1 MKNKKLLIS
10 AYQELDKL
18 ISGPDWSKVKKYL
31 TEFLTNNK

>member
-10 AYQELDKL
+10 AYHELDKQ
-18 ISGPDWSKVKKYL
+18 ISGQDWSRVKNYL